1 MTHLTRVTLACAGDG
16 PAVWLRFG
24 RPMHEDDPDGRC
36 RRVYFR
42 AGAVFARMQCPAPG
56 RQQLAVLPAAGPGE
70 PIQCIPRIQPR
81 AQLLLPSTTSA
92 TTELALQ
99 SIAAIETPPYP
110 PGEVSAVHGIDWVL
124 ESRF

>member
-42 AGAVFARMQCPAPG
+42 AGPVFARMQFPAPG
-56 RQQLAVLPAAGPGE
+56 RQQLAVLRAARPA
-70 PIQCIPRIQPR
+70 RR
-81 AQLLLPSTTSA
+81 T
-92 TTELALQ
+92 Q
-99 SIAAIETPPYP
+99 SIPPTAPGP
-110 PGEVSAVHGIDWVL
+110 PPPPPAPPPPENQPPPTD
-124 ESRF
+124 